1 MPEASDRVERSPLWR
16 ALLRDHDA
24 VAVDRAEPELAH
36 APRLVAQGLDD
47 LGAAARDAHVVLVDG
62 VDDEVGEVGVVAEL
76 GRGQR
81 VGALAEQD
89 AAVVLREQAPAGG
102 DVADLEWGLQLVAK
116 RQVKP
121 LLDRTLPLGEAANAH
136 QLIAEN
142 RVRGNLVLLPW
153 AA

>member
-1 MPEASDRVERSPLWR
+1 VREFFF
-16 ALLRDHDA
+16 
-24 VAVDRAEPELAH
+24 AH
-36 APRLVAQGLDD
+36 KQI
-47 LGAAARDAHVVLVDG
+47 
-62 VDDEVGEVGVVAEL
+62 
-76 GRGQR
+76 RGT
-81 VGALAEQD
+81 LM
-89 AAVVLREQAPAGG
+89 G

-121 LLDRTLPLGEAANAH
+121 LLDRTLPLAQAANAH